1 MVLGSAATLSLSTKF
16 NNNSC
21 CMWKGS
27 KIGSFLGIKRKSKDE
42 GLLLKNGSMLLEKLI
57 ASSDGKC
64 NPIRTFSTE
73 ELNQATNGYSIHQEI
88 SRYVHFV
95 LYKGSLRGRQ
105 ISVKRYKS
113 HDKCLETAITD
124 IVISS
129 QMSAHKNVLKLI
141 GCCLETQNPVLVYE
155 FGGERNLKSLMFDIC
170 EGQLEPEPLPWKSR
184 LKIAVDIANAVAYLH
199 TALSSPVINRGLS
212 LISIVIDTN
221 YVAKLADFSLSV
233 AIPKGKSHV
242 VEDTISGVVGYI
254 APEVLDCK
262 INEKADVFSFG
273 ILLLELLTRT
283 KSGGH
288 NVEEMNATF
297 GEVVFNYVENDL
309 LTEIVD
315 PNILSEGIN
324 SDELVTFAKIALCCT
339 QENPENRPM
348 ITDVAKQLW
357 QLNKDCS

>member
-1 MVLGSAATLSLSTKF
+1 MELGRSEKAVPLSILWPRCLAPLLPCPLSTKF

-21 CMWKGS
+21 YMWKGS

-64 NPIRTFSTE
+64 NPIRTFSSQ
-73 ELNQATNGYSIHQEI
+73 ELSEAT
-88 SRYVHFV
+88 
-95 LYKGSLRGRQ
+95 KGCLRGRQ

-170 EGQLEPEPLPWKSR
+170 EGQLEPEPLPWMSR

-283 KSGGH
+283 KSGDH

-309 LTEIVD
+309 LTEIID

-339 QENPENRPM
+339 HLNPENRPM